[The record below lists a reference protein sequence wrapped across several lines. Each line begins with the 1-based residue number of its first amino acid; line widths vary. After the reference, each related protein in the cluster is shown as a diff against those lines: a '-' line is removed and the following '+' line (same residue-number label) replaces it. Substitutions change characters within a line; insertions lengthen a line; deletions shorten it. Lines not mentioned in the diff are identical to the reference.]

1 MIYLLCLLLL
11 PGLLVTAIAL
21 FMQSPQFGKRP
32 DNRIER
38 IRLSPNY
45 KNGAFQNIS
54 HTPALAEGATPWKI
68 LKEYIFPE
76 SKNKNPHGPLPSVKT
91 DLKNSNSAEPI
102 IVWFGHSSYFLQI
115 NNFKILVDPVFS
127 GNASPVSFFAKSY
140 KGSDVYSTDD
150 FPDLDLL
157 LITHD
162 HFDHLDYDTV
172 KKLIPKVKRVVTS
185 LGVGAHLEHWGYD
198 ASKITELDWH
208 EKAELPSSFSLT
220 AAPARHFSGRKFK
233 RNQTLWSSFIL
244 RTPDHTIYLGGD
256 SGYDTHFKKIGN
268 KYGPFDLAI
277 LECGQYNKF
286 WKYIHM
292 MPEETVQ
299 AAIDLNARVLMPVH
313 WAKFTLS
320 LHDWNDSIRRA
331 TAESKKKNLPLI
343 MPLIGEKVILG
354 AASTQNDWW

>member
-1 MIYLLCLLLL
+1 MIYLLYLFLLV
-11 PGLLVTAIAL
+11 GLLITAVAL

-32 DNRIER
+32 DNRTER

-45 KNGAFQNIS
+45 RNGAFQNIS

-68 LKEYIFPE
+68 IKEYIFPK
-76 SKNKNPHGPLPSVKT
+76 SKNKNPDRALPSVKT
-91 DLKNSNSAEPI
+91 NLKNNSPTESF

-115 NNFKILVDPVFS
+115 NNFKMLVDPVFS

-140 KGSDVYSTDD
+140 KGTDVYSTDD

-162 HFDHLDYDTV
+162 HFDHLDYNTV
-172 KKLIPKVKRVVTS
+172 KKLIPKIKRVVTS
-185 LGVGAHLEHWGYD
+185 LGVGTHLKRWGYD
-198 ASKITELDWH
+198 PSKIIELDWY
-208 EKAELPSSFSLT
+208 EKAELTSSFSLL
-220 AAPARHFSGRKFK
+220 AAPARHFSGRTFK
-233 RNQTLWSSFIL
+233 RNQTLWSSFVL
-244 RTPDHTIYLGGD
+244 KVPEHTIYLGGD
-256 SGYDTHFKKIGN
+256 SGYDFHFKEIGN

-277 LECGQYNKF
+277 LECGQYNEF

-299 AAIDLNARVLMPVH
+299 AAIDLKASALMPVH

-320 LHDWNDSIRRA
+320 LHDWNESINRA
-331 TAESKKKNLPLI
+331 TAESKKKNLPLVV
-343 MPLIGEKVILG
+343 PRIGEKVILG
-354 AASTQNDWW
+354 SAGTQNDWW